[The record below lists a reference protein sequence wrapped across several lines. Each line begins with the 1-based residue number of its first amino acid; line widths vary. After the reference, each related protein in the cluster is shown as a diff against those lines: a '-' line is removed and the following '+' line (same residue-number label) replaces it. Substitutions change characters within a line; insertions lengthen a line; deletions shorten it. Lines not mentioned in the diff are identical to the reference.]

1 MLRGIPFSRA
11 GWPWCGF
18 GLALR
23 PGSGGGVPAGGSSR
37 RVWGAGQQVGAD
49 GTLWGRSCGHPRVL
63 LVAGSPV
70 ILHSLCLE
78 LYMFGGFFFWAA
90 AGGGKQKATVP
101 HGVRS
106 GSLPGYGRDI
116 PRSLEKRV
124 LLSVFRLLT
133 AILCNTCGVVLGRG
147 FPPGVGLPS
156 PPLCSTVGSGMV
168 MPQDPRSSLPL
179 HGKPPPPP
187 RKNRKSILIVRCD
200 MDRLLCA
207 ISRG

>member
-1 MLRGIPFSRA
+1 MGSELWPSPCPACSREPRYSAFSMLG
-11 GWPWCGF
+11 
-18 GLALR
+18 ALY
-23 PGSGGGVPAGGSSR
+23 
-37 RVWGAGQQVGAD
+37 VWG
-49 GTLWGRSCGHPRVL
+49 
-63 LVAGSPV
+63 
-70 ILHSLCLE
+70 
-78 LYMFGGFFFWAA
+78 
-90 AGGGKQKATVP
+90 GGGKQKATVP